1 MVAGA
6 LGVVLVFG
14 MVWAGGGVVPSRKP
28 YASLALTKAKI
39 WVRQL
44 GKLLLDSLIFKVWF
58 IFGTVKRTLDEVDLE
73 EESGESDIMMIG
85 KKNSGDV
92 SL

>member
-1 MVAGA
+1 
-6 LGVVLVFG
+6 
-14 MVWAGGGVVPSRKP
+14 
-28 YASLALTKAKI
+28 
-39 WVRQL
+39 
-44 GKLLLDSLIFKVWF
+44 LLLDSLIFKVWF